1 MALINCSEC
10 GYEFSDQADAC
21 SKCGCPNAPGGM
33 TPIGPPPEPD
43 KKSGRGR
50 LSKTQKIVLTVVL
63 STVFVPVIFIAPIFC
78 KGVIINLFRQLMSG
92 IPAALL
98 EPLAMAVGLVGFAI
112 PCGLFAWIISRIW
125 LRG

>member
-21 SKCGCPNAPGGM
+21 SKCGCTIAPGGM

-98 EPLAMAVGLVGFAI
+98 EPLAMAVGLIGFAV
-112 PCGLFAWIISRIW
+112 PCGLFAWIISRVW

>member
-78 KGVIINLFRQLMSG
+78 KGVIINLLRQLISG

-98 EPLAMAVGLVGFAI
+98 EPLAMAVGLIGFAV
-112 PCGLFAWIISRIW
+112 PCGLFAWITSRVW

>member
-33 TPIGPPPEPD
+33 TPIGPPPEPG

-63 STVFVPVIFIAPIFC
+63 STMFVAVMILASSFYMGALNNWLWGATVYAPSALVQLL
-78 KGVIINLFRQLMSG
+78 GVG
-92 IPAALL
+92 IGLL
-98 EPLAMAVGLVGFAI
+98 GFAV
-112 PCGLFAWIISRIW
+112 PCGFFAWILSRIW
-125 LRG
+125 TKS